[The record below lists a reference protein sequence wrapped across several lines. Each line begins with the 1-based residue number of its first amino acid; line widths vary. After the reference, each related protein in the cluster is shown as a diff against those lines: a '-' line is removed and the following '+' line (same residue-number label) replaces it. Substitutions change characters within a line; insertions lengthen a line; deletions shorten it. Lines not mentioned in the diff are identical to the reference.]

1 MMHTISYI
9 ARWVLLLFALST
21 VFPCVSDANNS
32 TINLKSFAISVIMG
46 LIAIDMLISLFVRKK
61 HKILL
66 VMEMTLYF
74 LCGIILITRLILS
87 RAFLSLTARDV
98 ISVGGGNLLPIFLL
112 FWVIILGS
120 LILVFLDNFLA
131 WYAEKK
137 KRQCVDR
144 S

>member
-131 WYAEKK
+131 WYAEKE